1 MITEDA
7 LPIRT
12 ILVVVQPLTQLEI
25 TLDGALGL
33 AKRMEGHLEVLLL
46 QPDPAELFADY
57 PHQGIPNTEE
67 LGAVNARRS
76 IELQARFEAWR
87 DDRGLPASIV
97 DTMLGSVYARWT
109 DWKGPPVSGF
119 LRWGRLADLIVMAAP
134 GDRPGLGAALLEAAL
149 FGSGRP
155 VLVLPGP
162 VACPLLA
169 RVAVA
174 WNSSLPAVHG
184 LAAAMPFLHEA
195 EQVDIFAVAAP
206 HDAESDPSM
215 IAAADVVEALSWQ
228 GVRARAVHPDILEH
242 ENVGAA
248 LLREAAALDVSLMA
262 LGAFMHSRI
271 GGEKLDGVTGWL
283 LKNARIPL
291 LMTA

>member
-1 MITEDA
+1 

-12 ILVVVQPLTQLEI
+12 ILVVVQPLTQLEMV
-25 TLDGALGL
+25 LDGALGL
-33 AKRMEGHLEVLLL
+33 AKRMKGHLEVLLL

-57 PHQGIPNTEE
+57 PNQGVPNTEE
-67 LGAVNARRS
+67 LGAANARSS

-97 DTMLGSVYARWT
+97 DSMLASVYARWT
-109 DWKGPPVSGF
+109 DWHGPPVSGF

-134 GDRPGLGAALLEAAL
+134 MDRPGLRAALLEAAL

-155 VLVLPGP
+155 VLILPNRVG
-162 VACPLLA
+162 CPLLE

-174 WNSSLPAVHG
+174 WNSSLPAVRS

-195 EQVDIFAVAAP
+195 EHVDIFAVAAP
-206 HDAESDPSM
+206 HAADADPSM
-215 IAAADVVEALSWQ
+215 IAAVDVVDALSWQ
-228 GVRARAVHPDILEH
+228 GIRARATELDLLDH
-242 ENVGAA
+242 ESVGGA
-248 LLREAAALDVSLMA
+248 LLREAAALDVSLIAM
-262 LGAFMHSRI
+262 GAFTHSRI
-271 GGEKLDGVTGWL
+271 GGEKLDGATGYL
-283 LKNARIPL
+283 LKNTKIPL